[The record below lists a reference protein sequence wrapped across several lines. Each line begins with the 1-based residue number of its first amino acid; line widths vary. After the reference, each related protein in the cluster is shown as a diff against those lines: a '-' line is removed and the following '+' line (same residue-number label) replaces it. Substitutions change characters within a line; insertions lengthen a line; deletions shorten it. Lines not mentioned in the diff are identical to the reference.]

1 VHSCSIE
8 IRPPSPYT
16 NLHLHLEELSIQH
29 PKLWIPLAMT
39 VYLMFSQE
47 IPGKVHTSWS
57 LPFVVH
63 VRVTIIQFGYIKLQR
78 LPK

>member
-1 VHSCSIE
+1 
-8 IRPPSPYT
+8 
-16 NLHLHLEELSIQH
+16 
-29 PKLWIPLAMT
+29 MT

-47 IPGKVHTSWS
+47 VPETVHTSWS

>member
-1 VHSCSIE
+1 
-8 IRPPSPYT
+8 
-16 NLHLHLEELSIQH
+16 
-29 PKLWIPLAMT
+29 MT

-47 IPGKVHTSWS
+47 VSGKVHTSWS